1 MNAGPD
7 DLRGRTKAF
16 ASGIVHLF
24 IALPRERTEVFILG
38 RQMLKSGTSVAAQY
52 REAYRARS
60 DAEFISKIEAATQEA
75 DESMLW
81 MELLR
86 DDCGIKFEELERLLA
101 EIDKL
106 IAILTTMVRN
116 IKQRRQG

>member
-1 MNAGPD
+1 
-7 DLRGRTKAF
+7 
-16 ASGIVHLF
+16 VHLF